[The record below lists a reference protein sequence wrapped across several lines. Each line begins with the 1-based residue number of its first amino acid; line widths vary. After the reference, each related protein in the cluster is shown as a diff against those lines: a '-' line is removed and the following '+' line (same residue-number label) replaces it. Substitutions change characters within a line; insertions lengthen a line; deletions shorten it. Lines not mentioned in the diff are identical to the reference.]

1 MKNVKIIIYLHLDF
15 AKTQESIREPIF
27 TTESTENTENFIYNI
42 FFSVFSVLSVVF
54 FKFSFI
60 DDFMIIILK

>member
-15 AKTQESIREPIF
+15 AKTQESIRELFLPQRAQR
-27 TTESTENTENFIYNI
+27 TQRTLFII
-42 FFSVFSVLSVVF
+42 FFSLCTLVAVVF

-60 DDFMIIILK
+60 HDFMIIILK